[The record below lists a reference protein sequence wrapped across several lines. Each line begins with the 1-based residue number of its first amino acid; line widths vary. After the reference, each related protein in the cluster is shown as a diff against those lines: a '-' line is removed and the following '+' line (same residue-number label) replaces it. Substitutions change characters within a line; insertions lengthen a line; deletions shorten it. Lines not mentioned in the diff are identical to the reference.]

1 MVEVKF
7 PGLTLPG
14 TIKAGILLNV
24 SLFGV
29 KFRIP
34 PDDIVLWKEPLKIW
48 DPFVLFDTD
57 DIAKAVTVPVAGI
70 AEAVV
75 NLAKA
80 KLDEL
85 AADYYERH
93 SEET

>member
-1 MVEVKF
+1 MVKVEF

-14 TIKAGILLNV
+14 TIKRGLLLDV
-24 SLFGV
+24 DLLGV

-57 DIAKAVTVPVAGI
+57 DIAKAVVVPVAAI
-70 AEAVV
+70 ATAVWD
-75 NLAKA
+75 LLESR
-80 KLDEL
+80 LDEL